1 MIVFAHRGASGYR
14 PQNSLSGVKK
24 AVELGAQAIEF
35 DVQLSKDGIP
45 IVIHDF
51 FLDHLTTEGKGY
63 VKDYSLDE
71 LKKFKLKNRFE
82 ECYSEETIPTLDE
95 FLSLLPDSMLI
106 NVEIK
111 ALLSEKN
118 QLEDKV
124 VEILKK
130 YPQKKNILI
139 SSFDHELLKEIQKKY
154 PEYHIGILTGTNIL
168 NMVEYF
174 KNSLVKATSI
184 NLALEL
190 VEKNLVKEL
199 QNLGFKVFV
208 YTVNSKEIALEMEKI
223 GIDGIFSDYPDI
235 MSR

>member
-1 MIVFAHRGASGYR
+1 
-14 PQNSLSGVKK
+14 
-24 AVELGAQAIEF
+24 
-35 DVQLSKDGIP
+35 
-45 IVIHDF
+45 
-51 FLDHLTTEGKGY
+51 
-63 VKDYSLDE
+63 
-71 LKKFKLKNRFE
+71 
-82 ECYSEETIPTLDE
+82 
-95 FLSLLPDSMLI
+95 MLI